1 MHAQNILLCCFM
13 CHQHRLYYPPP
24 APQTCLTVWN
34 QFLPSIFCKMKVVW
48 RKHKFRK
55 RFKYFRTRPQ
65 THTRILSGSVRFCR
79 LHVVVHVWVLML
91 GFCVCEGIQTSVC
104 VCVCVCVCVFSK
116 ALWQSTDSW
125 WRWIG
130 CRNWT
135 VGDLKGSVDCV
146 YLCVCLCTSPH
157 KCVCVCVYVCV
168 VGGGR
173 GTPADW

>member
-104 VCVCVCVCVFSK
+104 VCVCVCMCVCVFKS
-116 ALWQSTDSW
+116 ALTVDWQLMKMDWLQKLDS
-125 WRWIG
+125 G
-130 CRNWT
+130 
-135 VGDLKGSVDCV
+135 GSERFCW
-146 YLCVCLCTSPH
+146 LCVFVCLLVH
-157 KCVCVCVYVCV
+157 E
-168 VGGGR
+168 
-173 GTPADW
+173 PA